1 MIRRAVVFL
10 LLLALPA
17 RANLGDAVAD
27 CVKRYGK
34 PVAIS
39 EASWKSP
46 FGTMLFVAGKY
57 QLLVF
62 LLNNVEVGARVTKK
76 DKSDFTPD
84 EMATI
89 MNADASAPWTPTS
102 SDDPTTLQWKRADK
116 ATALYDKEK
125 KVLIFT
131 TVAMSD
137 ALHGGSAGDTTPAD
151 TSPQPGAPATN
162 APPRG
167 TFAPAPPFPEAPPP
181 PPPTNAPPADQ

>member
-1 MIRRAVVFL
+1 MIRRAVVLL
-10 LLLALPA
+10 LLLALPV

-62 LLNNVEVGARVTKK
+62 LLNNVEVGARVSKK
-76 DKSDFTPD
+76 DKTDFTPD

-89 MNADASAPWTPTS
+89 MNADAPTPWTAVS
-102 SDDPTTLQWKRADK
+102 SDDPSTLQWGRADK
-116 ATALYDKEK
+116 ASLLYDKEK

-131 TVAMSD
+131 TVAMND
-137 ALHGGSAGDTTPAD
+137 ALHGGSASDAAPAD
-151 TSPQPGAPATN
+151 TSPAPAPPPTN

-167 TFAPAPPFPEAPPP
+167 TFVPAPPFPDAPPP
-181 PPPTNAPPADQ
+181 PPPTNAPPADK